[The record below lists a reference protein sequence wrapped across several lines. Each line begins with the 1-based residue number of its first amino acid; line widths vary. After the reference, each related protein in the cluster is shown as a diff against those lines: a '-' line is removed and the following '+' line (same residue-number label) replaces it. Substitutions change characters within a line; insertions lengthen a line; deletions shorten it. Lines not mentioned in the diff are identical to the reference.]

1 MPVAPTYRKTGY
13 PLPVESTVDSS
24 TPWVK
29 QLGDICLRTL
39 QNCMLE
45 TYMDCPYYE
54 QLQFIMDTR
63 LQMLFT
69 YAVSYDTQLAQKAL
83 LDFHCGMRPEGLLP
97 GKTPTAYCQVIST
110 FSLHYVY
117 ALWEYVAHTGDLALA
132 RRYRPAIDPILDY
145 YDSKRDE
152 TGLVGKIG
160 PWAFMD
166 WQDDWK
172 ASSGVSPAY
181 FEGPS
186 TIINLMYAWALAC
199 GAKLCEGTGRPR
211 TALEYRQ
218 RREEILEKIQ
228 ALCFDEA
235 AEMLREGPNCRQ
247 FTRHAQAW
255 AVINGLFTPAQSR
268 TALKNALACPP
279 CSFSTSYEWFRA
291 LEQAG
296 MEGEMR
302 QSLDA
307 WIGLIDRGNTTCPEE
322 PHHPRSECHAWSAL
336 PLYEMMRTMA
346 GVHPEA
352 HQIVIKPHLYDLS
365 DLSGTA
371 ITPSGPVHY
380 CYQKCADG
388 QWRYEVRLPGHTEGL
403 FTAIGAVGTILSSLL
418 CVRIVNRLGTGR
430 TVLYS
435 LLMAVAGLIGYLAAP
450 SPYVICAANLL
461 IGSSAGCLVAT
472 LNAYLSLHYKAR
484 HLNWVHCF
492 WGIGSMV
499 GPALLTLSFQAHHT
513 WRGGYVLAACC
524 VGLIFVSF
532 AFTLPRWK
540 TSHPFSEN
548 TETSAAKR
556 FVSNGEALR
565 MTGVKTILLLFLSYY
580 AAESCITLWITS
592 FVGKSTRC
600 PRARQYSC
608 PASSFWVLP
617 WDVAFPVLSICGSTT
632 SRWCGSVLS
641 LC

>member
-97 GKTPTAYCQVIST
+97 GKTPTAYCQIIST

-132 RRYRPAIDPILDY
+132 RRYRPDIDPILDY

-199 GAKLCEGTGRPR
+199 GAKLCEGTSRPR

-218 RREEILEKIQ
+218 RRDEILEKIQ

-235 AEMLREGPNCRQ
+235 AEILREGPNCRQ

-279 CSFSTSYEWFRA
+279 CSFSTSYE
-291 LEQAG
+291 
-296 MEGEMR
+296 
-302 QSLDA
+302 
-307 WIGLIDRGNTTCPEE
+307 
-322 PHHPRSECHAWSAL
+322 
-336 PLYEMMRTMA
+336 
-346 GVHPEA
+346 
-352 HQIVIKPHLYDLS
+352 
-365 DLSGTA
+365 
-371 ITPSGPVHY
+371 
-380 CYQKCADG
+380 
-388 QWRYEVRLPGHTEGL
+388 
-403 FTAIGAVGTILSSLL
+403 
-418 CVRIVNRLGTGR
+418 
-430 TVLYS
+430 
-435 LLMAVAGLIGYLAAP
+435 
-450 SPYVICAANLL
+450 
-461 IGSSAGCLVAT
+461 
-472 LNAYLSLHYKAR
+472 
-484 HLNWVHCF
+484 
-492 WGIGSMV
+492 
-499 GPALLTLSFQAHHT
+499 
-513 WRGGYVLAACC
+513 
-524 VGLIFVSF
+524 
-532 AFTLPRWK
+532 
-540 TSHPFSEN
+540 
-548 TETSAAKR
+548 
-556 FVSNGEALR
+556 
-565 MTGVKTILLLFLSYY
+565 
-580 AAESCITLWITS
+580 
-592 FVGKSTRC
+592 
-600 PRARQYSC
+600 
-608 PASSFWVLP
+608 
-617 WDVAFPVLSICGSTT
+617 
-632 SRWCGSVLS
+632 
-641 LC
+641 